1 MSAESYSLPKLPAS
15 VLDFATQVESQ
26 SLNAV
31 VAGFAFASAIAWM
44 DVVRYLISMNISDNK
59 NSPNNYVLSALFT
72 TILAIAVFQLTKR
85 VARNVSVSQP
95 AAPVYAVTRG

>member
-1 MSAESYSLPKLPAS
+1 MSAESYSLPKLPPA

-44 DVVRYLISMNISDNK
+44 DVVRYLIFHDH
-59 NSPNNYVLSALFT
+59 
-72 TILAIAVFQLTKR
+72 QR
-85 VARNVSVSQP
+85 Q
-95 AAPVYAVTRG
+95 